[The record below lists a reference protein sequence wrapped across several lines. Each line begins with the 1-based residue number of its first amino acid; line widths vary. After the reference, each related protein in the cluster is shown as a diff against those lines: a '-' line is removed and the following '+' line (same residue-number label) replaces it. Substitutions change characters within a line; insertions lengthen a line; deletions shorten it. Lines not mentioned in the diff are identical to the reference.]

1 MPVYEYSCQS
11 GECET
16 YEVWRSIDQ
25 RSVKTECPT
34 CGSEGKR
41 IFNPPMM
48 LSSSIR
54 LKVEAKE
61 PKLVSRKNSARP
73 SEQTKPR
80 LRTNDSRPWMLN
92 RGC

>member
-1 MPVYEYSCQS
+1 
-11 GECET
+11 
-16 YEVWRSIDQ
+16 
-25 RSVKTECPT
+25 
-34 CGSEGKR
+34 
-41 IFNPPMM
+41 M

-61 PKLVSRKNSARP
+61 PKLISKKNSSRA
-73 SEQTKPR
+73 SEATKPR